1 MKDPL
6 SRTKV
11 VIRHLPPSL
20 SQSDLFHQI
29 DDRFGGR
36 YNWFCFRPGKSRYVK
51 ISLKHQRYSRAY
63 IDFKRPED
71 VVEFAE
77 IFDGHVFVN
86 EKESHGVAVN
96 LWTTLV
102 ASGAQYKTIVEY
114 SPSQRAPKLSSKK
127 DGREGTIYKDPDYL
141 EFLKLIA
148 KPTEHLPSA
157 EIQLERKEAEQ
168 AGAAKEALIVTPL
181 MEYVRQKRA
190 VGSGS
195 QGLLVAGKGSRRGL
209 ASAPSKPGTS
219 SAKRVSEKKKYILK
233 DNAKSTSRKDK
244 SNFIVVPRRDEQQ
257 ATSSRKETSENEI
270 VMGGDFS
277 LNVVAMVLISA
288 IEGSVSGLPVI
299 ADSGKRKI
307 LLLKGKEREISN
319 VPEAILQ
326 NHGGISGGN
335 SPVSS
340 APKQNQRRESGGRL
354 IRSILL
360 HNEARQS
367 HTSTSLQS
375 QQKSQGLNSEHVKR
389 LPRPS
394 NTRSGANGHIS
405 HSELSTL
412 NSEGDRKRASDDKYT
427 KKDSHGMSNVSE
439 KQEKRTRNKD
449 RPDRGVWTPFRRADV
464 SNAGDERTSSAVS
477 QPSQLPSDTPEG
489 SHRHLSRRGTVHTIK
504 EDGNLNVGEGKPS
517 RKGAS
522 AHGANEKQVWVQK
535 SSSVS

>member
-1 MKDPL
+1 MK
-6 SRTKV
+6 
-11 VIRHLPPSL
+11 
-20 SQSDLFHQI
+20 
-29 DDRFGGR
+29 
-36 YNWFCFRPGKSRYVK
+36 C
-51 ISLKHQRYSRAY
+51 
-63 IDFKRPED
+63 
-71 VVEFAE
+71 
-77 IFDGHVFVN
+77 
-86 EKESHGVAVN
+86 
-96 LWTTLV
+96 TTFY
-102 ASGAQYKTIVEY
+102 Q
-114 SPSQRAPKLSSKK
+114 
-127 DGREGTIYKDPDYL
+127 
-141 EFLKLIA
+141 
-148 KPTEHLPSA
+148 
-157 EIQLERKEAEQ
+157 
-168 AGAAKEALIVTPL
+168 
-181 MEYVRQKRA
+181 
-190 VGSGS
+190 
-195 QGLLVAGKGSRRGL
+195 
-209 ASAPSKPGTS
+209 
-219 SAKRVSEKKKYILK
+219 
-233 DNAKSTSRKDK
+233 
-244 SNFIVVPRRDEQQ
+244 
-257 ATSSRKETSENEI
+257 
-270 VMGGDFS
+270 
-277 LNVVAMVLISA
+277 
-288 IEGSVSGLPVI
+288 
-299 ADSGKRKI
+299 
-307 LLLKGKEREISN
+307 

-489 SHRHLSRRGTVHTIK
+489 IAFAVRRLSCH
-504 EDGNLNVGEGKPS
+504 
-517 RKGAS
+517 
-522 AHGANEKQVWVQK
+522 
-535 SSSVS
+535 